1 MRATAPFN
9 RRTFLRSLFQASFL
23 FSFGQ
28 IPLVP
33 KIARAEL
40 FSQVSTAGPASAFQH
55 HYVMLVFPDRCTNCG
70 QCNKA
75 CRQANNLSERGQ
87 RISILNPAKGK
98 RPTQPFVSSSF
109 LPAMCNQ
116 CSDPP
121 CVKVCPTKASAQDS
135 ESGIVGI
142 DRRLCI
148 GCRACMVVCPYMAR
162 YYSYADKAVDGCD
175 FCYQSRLRQG
185 RKPACVEVCPQ
196 QVLFHGDLLQVD
208 DPVVELVAKARNDL
222 WLMRSEKGC
231 RPNVMYVS
239 ESMAG
244 KRAKP

>member
-1 MRATAPFN
+1 MRATAPLN
-9 RRTFLRSLFQASFL
+9 RRTFIRSLLRASFL
-23 FSFGQ
+23 FSLGE

-33 KIARAEL
+33 AIARAEL
-40 FSQVSTAGPASAFQH
+40 FSPVSAAAPASAFPH
-55 HYVMLVFPDRCTNCG
+55 HYVMLVFAARCTNCG
-70 QCNKA
+70 LCNKA

-87 RISILNPAKGK
+87 RISILNPATGK
-98 RPTQPFVSSSF
+98 KPGQPFSSSSF

-121 CVKVCPTKASAQDS
+121 CVKVCPTKASAQDA
-135 ESGIVGI
+135 ESGIVSI

-185 RKPACVEVCPQ
+185 RKPACVEVCPREA
-196 QVLFHGDLLQVD
+196 LFLGDLRQSG
-208 DPVVELVAKARNDL
+208 DPVVEMVEKARNDL

-231 RPNVMYVS
+231 RPNVMYVA
-239 ESMAG
+239 EPTAG
-244 KRAKP
+244 ERGEP